1 MATPVQTD
9 GLSKW
14 QLNLASY
21 LKVISPLSGLFTG
34 NVVQMDPNSLS
45 VRVPDIK
52 VDDYIV
58 DTSIHRIGPDHYSG
72 SEFTSEWK
80 NGIPPIV
87 WTEYTMSRRRAF
99 GYTVFDEQLKKSP
112 IKNLVQEYVGRKMQT
127 TVLRDHDKYI
137 LWAAI
142 NGRQRGKAVAKTTGA
157 QHADAAYTA
166 HTGDS
171 RDYTWIA
178 EPGENGDNELTPQFA
193 AITGQ
198 FLDADDPFVTIDA
211 LTLRY
216 SDNLFDVNLSN
227 SDRML
232 LITPALQLAFL
243 DSLISHGANTES
255 AFNIWR
261 GFDISGQKV
270 SGELGVL
277 KGGWRVV
284 VMHPEFFPVVYT
296 VGAADLADD
305 PLTIDPLG
313 TSATKAVRKVIALA
327 AYRNAIQTY
336 ELFSNQLSS
345 DGGTRFKGTEYV
357 QEFAYDVW
365 VIDQYAE
372 GIVPMFAPGAV
383 MSNDSIAGYAADGVY
398 SAAIDSF
405 NRVATLV
412 AAARQWEAGDA
423 WVSYPATGASVGK
436 SRPEWFTSPYAG
448 SAALVT
454 NDYDDNANEY
464 GDMSF
469 VGSAPGVSSIAALE
483 ATIAALQASLTD
495 ALERIEDLENP

>member
-157 QHADAAYTA
+157 QHADAAYTS

-227 SDRML
+227 SDRVL

-296 VGAADLADD
+296 VGAAVIADD
-305 PLTIDPLG
+305 PLTVDPLG
-313 TSATKAVRKVIALA
+313 VSATKVARKVVALA

-372 GIVPMFAPGAV
+372 GIVPMFAPGAT
-383 MSNDSIAGYAADGVY
+383 MSDDSIAGYAGDTY
-398 SAAIDSF
+398 KSAIDSF
-405 NRVATLV
+405 NRVAGLV
-412 AAARQWEAGDA
+412 AAARSWEAGDP
-423 WVSYPATGASVGK
+423 WVTYPATGASVGK
-436 SRPEWFTSPYAG
+436 SRPEWFTSPYTG
-448 SAALVT
+448 SDQLVT
-454 NDYDDNANEY
+454 NDYDDSSSEY
-464 GDMSF
+464 GDGSF
-469 VGSAPGVSSIAALE
+469 VASAPGASSVAALE
-483 ATIAALQASLTD
+483 ATIAALTARIV
-495 ALERIEDLENP
+495 ALETP

>member
-14 QLNLASY
+14 QLNLSSY
-21 LKVISPLSGLFTG
+21 LKIISPIAGLFTG
-34 NVVQMDPNSLS
+34 NAVQMDPNSLS

-58 DTSIHRIGPDHYSG
+58 DTSIHRIGPNHYAG

-142 NGRQRGKAVAKTTGA
+142 NGRQRGKAVVNADPL
-157 QHADAAYTA
+157 HADAAYTA

-193 AITGQ
+193 GITGM
-198 FLDADDPFVTIDA
+198 FLDATDPFVTMDA
-211 LTLRY
+211 LTIKF
-216 SDNLFDVNLSN
+216 SDNYFDVNLSN
-227 SDRML
+227 SDRLL
-232 LITPALQLAFL
+232 LISPALQLAFIDAML
-243 DSLISHGANTES
+243 TKGSGTEA
-255 AFNIWR
+255 AFNIWK
-261 GFDISGQKV
+261 GVDISGQKV
-270 SGELGVL
+270 VGELGVI

-284 VMHPEFFPVVYT
+284 VMHPEFFPVVHT
-296 VGAADLADD
+296 VGAANLAND

-313 TSATKAVRKVIALA
+313 VSPTKAARKVIALA

-365 VIDQYAE
+365 VIDQYSEA
-372 GIVPMFAPGAV
+372 IVPLFAPGAV
-383 MSNDSIAGYAADGVY
+383 MTADSITGYSSGVY
-398 SAAIDSF
+398 KKTIDSF
-405 NRVATLV
+405 NNVASLV
-412 AAARQWEAGDA
+412 AAARAWKAGDP
-423 WVSYPATGASVGK
+423 WVTFPATGASVGN
-436 SRPEWFTSPYAG
+436 SRPEWFTSPYSG
-448 SAALVT
+448 STQLVV
-454 NDYDDNANEY
+454 NDYDDSANEY
-464 GDMSF
+464 GDLSF
-469 VGSAPGVSSIAALE
+469 VASSPAGNSTAGMQAQIQALQDSLAAALN
-483 ATIAALQASLTD
+483 
-495 ALERIEDLENP
+495 RIDDLENP